1 MTTLILALLCGAA
14 IGVMLGGLGGG
25 GSVLAVPALVY
36 VLGETP
42 REATTASL
50 VVVGLTS
57 AISMLNHHRH
67 GNVRWRVGLV
77 FAVVGIVFSYLGTAL
92 NGSVSDGAL
101 LVSFAALLLVSAAA
115 MLGRGVRDRRAHQ
128 QSLVLEGAGGPPAD
142 VPSAS
147 GEAALRPGD
156 DGDDGDD
163 EPETEGGNHALLVI
177 GSAAVVGF
185 LTGFLGVGGGFIAV
199 PALVLAL
206 RMPMA
211 IAAGT
216 SLLIISLNS
225 ATSLVMRLQQGIDI
239 ELGHVVPFTI
249 GAIAATFLGHR
260 IARRL
265 HGHTLTIAF
274 ATVLVVVALGVAIEV
289 ALSS

>member
-77 FAVVGIVFSYLGTAL
+77 FAVVGIAFSYLGTAL

-128 QSLVLEGAGGPPAD
+128 QSLVLEGAGGPPAE

-147 GEAALRPGD
+147 GEAGPQPD
-156 DGDDGDD
+156 DDAVP
-163 EPETEGGNHALLVI
+163 EPETEGGHHALLVI

-239 ELGHVVPFTI
+239 DLGHVVPFTI

-274 ATVLVVVALGVAIEV
+274 ASVLIVVALGVALEV
-289 ALSS
+289 VLSS